1 MTRPRT
7 TANQA
12 HAQKAGKDSREVL
25 ISHIDQTGALPQW
38 LAKQGYVSHQSGKWW
53 EGPYQRGGFTDGMS
67 KGFPTPGGR
76 HGDAGLAI
84 GRKGMKPVFDFI
96 DRSVKHEKPFFV
108 WYAPFMPHTPHT
120 PPARLLKKYQAKG
133 VPVRIA
139 KYYAMCEWF
148 DETCGALVE
157 HIDGAGIGK
166 NTLIIY
172 VTDNGWIQTETGS
185 YAERSKL
192 SPYEGGTRTPIM
204 FRWPGTIPAADRPE
218 LCSSIDIVP
227 TILAAASAT
236 GPHHFPGLNL
246 LAQLKSGD
254 AIDRDTLFGESFAHD
269 IADIENPHASLLHRW
284 VIRGHD
290 KLLLTYDGAP
300 GRMKYPAKNGDAQL
314 FDLKADP
321 SETVNLAVQKPDLV
335 KELSAALD
343 GWYVPSERQAGK
355 VQRKAK
361 GR

>member
-1 MTRPRT
+1 MPP
-7 TANQA
+7 
-12 HAQKAGKDSREVL
+12 L
-25 ISHIDQTGALPQW
+25 C
-38 LAKQGYVSHQSGKWW
+38 
-53 EGPYQRGGFTDGMS
+53 
-67 KGFPTPGGR
+67 PT
-76 HGDAGLAI
+76 
-84 GRKGMKPVFDFI
+84 
-96 DRSVKHEKPFFV
+96 
-108 WYAPFMPHTPHT
+108 TPHT

-254 AIDRDTLFGESFAHD
+254 AIDRDNPLRRVLCPRHRRHRESARV
-269 IADIENPHASLLHRW
+269 ASPSLGDPRATTSCSSPTTA
-284 VIRGHD
+284 R
-290 KLLLTYDGAP
+290 
-300 GRMKYPAKNGDAQL
+300 PA
-314 FDLKADP
+314 
-321 SETVNLAVQKPDLV
+321 E
-335 KELSAALD
+335 
-343 GWYVPSERQAGK
+343 
-355 VQRKAK
+355 
-361 GR
+361 